1 MEAADRIALRAAN
14 RIAVGAR
21 RRGEAVSARSGAAP
35 RAPSSCS
42 DQAAPRKVTPECY
55 KPVNVAQRDFPQR
68 QNVNARNWLD
78 GRGRGRPP
86 REPKLLPATWPYEH
100 WRGVHMQPLERLLG
114 ELDREG
120 AAWANYERRCKAA
133 EKVGLDVAALE
144 PPPLSL
150 WLLLGV
156 TEHMPAD
163 ERATLIA
170 TLRDRRRPVPTPVM
184 LRDHHGRERG
194 LQLTITTPDVMLW
207 LTGEALAH
215 GIACDYATPYQAW
228 TALAELVLR
237 DSDIGEIIA
246 RVHPERVEGRSPR
259 LSEDE
264 VKAFNA
270 DLARKER
277 KRMNVKRSAFGY
289 RAA

>member
-1 MEAADRIALRAAN
+1 M
-14 RIAVGAR
+14 
-21 RRGEAVSARSGAAP
+21 
-35 RAPSSCS
+35 
-42 DQAAPRKVTPECY
+42 QPRKVTPECY

-100 WRGVHMQPLERLLG
+100 WRGVHMQPLKRLLG
-114 ELDREG
+114 EFDREG
-120 AAWANYERRCKAA
+120 AAWADYVRRCKAA
-133 EKVGLDVAALE
+133 EKVGLDVEALE

-170 TLRDRRRPVPTPVM
+170 TLRERRRPVPTPVM

-194 LQLTITTPDVMLW
+194 LPLTITTPDVMLW

-237 DSDIGEIIA
+237 DSDIVSPPA
-246 RVHPERVEGRSPR
+246 SEGTRSTGVTGIQGPTR
-259 LSEDE
+259 WR
-264 VKAFNA
+264 A
-270 DLARKER
+270 DGSSPPPKVDWR
-277 KRMNVKRSAFGY
+277 
-289 RAA
+289 